1 MVDTT
6 TCDENPLASS
16 PRHRAPAPAEAHLNS
31 TGMGPI
37 YDGITHFLLSP
48 DDLVP
53 ALAVAMLAG
62 LRGAS
67 YGRRVMF
74 VLPAAWLLGAA
85 LGVTASTTISPFVF
99 AAVWFVALGG
109 LVAAD
114 VALSLRV
121 ITGLAALLGLHHGF
135 VNGAGIG
142 QPGVANSAV
151 LGLAAAVFVLVA
163 LGAAFVVRL
172 QAHSA
177 RIAVRVAGSWIAASG
192 LLMFGWAVRTHYF
205 A

>member
-6 TCDENPLASS
+6 TCDENHLASS
-16 PRHRAPAPAEAHLNS
+16 HRHRAPAPAEAHLNS

-74 VLPAAWLLGAA
+74 VLPAAWPW
-85 LGVTASTTISPFVF
+85 VPRSQ
-99 AAVWFVALGG
+99 
-109 LVAAD
+109 
-114 VALSLRV
+114 SLRP
-121 ITGLAALLGLHHGF
+121 
-135 VNGAGIG
+135 
-142 QPGVANSAV
+142 QRSAPS
-151 LGLAAAVFVLVA
+151 FSP
-163 LGAAFVVRL
+163 R
-172 QAHSA
+172 S
-177 RIAVRVAGSWIAASG
+177 GSWH
-192 LLMFGWAVRTHYF
+192 WADWWRPTSRYPC